1 MILDISSWWQAMD
14 AFSKFFWFIAILFSV
29 LFIVQMFMT
38 FMGGADTEAIGDADT
53 FIDSDNGIK
62 SQFFTIKNLIFFF
75 TLFGWTG
82 VVGIQ
87 NNWNRTIT
95 VIAAIIAGIAMVV
108 LMLFLIR
115 SLLKMESSGTMNINN
130 SLNKIGKAY
139 LPIPANRKGTGAVQL
154 KVQGSIHEL
163 SAITDDD
170 ADISTGSIV
179 KVKGIIGDGLLVVTT
194 NTD

>member
-14 AFSKFFWFIAILFSV
+14 GFSKFFWFIAILFSI
-29 LFIVQMFMT
+29 LFILQMFMT
-38 FMGGADTEAIGDADT
+38 FLGGGDTAAVGDADT
-53 FIDSDNGIK
+53 FIDGDAGIG

-87 NNWNRTIT
+87 NDWNRTIT
-95 VIAAIIAGIAMVV
+95 VVAAVMAGVAMVV
-108 LMLFLIR
+108 MMLFLIR
-115 SLLKMESSGTMNINN
+115 SLMKMESSGTMKIQNA
-130 SLNKIGKAY
+130 LNTIGKAY
-139 LPIPANRKGTGAVQL
+139 LPIPANRKGTGKVQL

-163 SAITDDD
+163 IAITDDN
-170 ADISTGSIV
+170 ADIATGSVV
-179 KVKGIIGDGLLVVTT
+179 KVKGIIGDELLLVTT